1 MNRIG
6 RMVFSLL
13 PFLVPLVLNGQTVKK
28 FYIANDDH
36 TDYMWS
42 NNAEDYRAAF
52 LQMLDY
58 YLDLADTT
66 AAEPSEFQSRFHADG
81 TFWLW
86 TYEKNK
92 PKTDFDRLVSRLKSG
107 HISAPLT
114 LLSLAYGGMPAE
126 AVLRSLYYA
135 GKLERRFGL
144 KFKLAAAQENQS
156 LPYGVGALWAGAGAS
171 YFWKGICGCASQIPD
186 AWNRPYDM
194 YWWSGPDGSRLLT
207 KWYSQIHHDFY
218 GLGGYAEARNIPGII
233 DSADTDSEFLRRV
246 PYGIVGLFGFG
257 GDDFASK
264 TEAVIRAAKQATTPS
279 RKVIVSN
286 EIDFFEDFEK
296 TYGDGLPALGASFGN
311 EWDLLNASMAEL
323 SGSVKRGVEKLRGAE
338 ALAALV
344 AARDAQFM
352 RGRED
357 ARETAWIDLGMY
369 FDHDWTADGP
379 ISRSARA
386 AWQRERASGFL
397 THVETLLSDATAAL
411 GRLIRKDGSQRR
423 FFVFNPL
430 SFNRTDAADLDYAVD
445 GPVHVVDVAAQ
456 AEVASQFVGSG
467 SSRRLRIWATNV
479 PSLGY
484 KVYEIIPGLGRDF
497 DGGPT
502 VGGNVLENGLVRL
515 TIASNGALTGL
526 ADKTRGGREFVR
538 AAAGLR
544 LNELGPG
551 SGTLSIVDAGP
562 VSATLKAESS
572 SPLAHTTFIT
582 LYRESDRIEIRN
594 EITQN
599 FSALAQWTFGIN
611 VSSPEVWHEEV
622 GAIIKA
628 RPLDQ
633 GGHYATQALRRDWL
647 TLNHFADM
655 SGEGVGLTISSADNQ
670 FFKLGD
676 STASV
681 FDFASP
687 KLTILAGGQVDG
699 PSLGIP
705 DQGGDSFF
713 LQRFALRTHGAF
725 EAAAAVR
732 FALEHQ
738 NPLLT
743 GEVTGGTSYPAT
755 DYSFLTID
763 DPNVVAWSVKPAE
776 ETSENRTIVRLWN
789 LGSTPASV
797 SFAFG
802 DLTVLDAQRVTHIE
816 TPIENV
822 VAQGNSV
829 TASLREHQW
838 LTFSLALNGDA
849 ASGKG
854 IGRSKIR

>member
-1 MNRIG
+1 
-6 RMVFSLL
+6 MVAGLL
-13 PFLVPLVLNGQTVKK
+13 PILVPTILAGQTVKK

-42 NNAEDYRAAF
+42 SDVAEYRTAF

-66 AAEPSEFQSRFHADG
+66 ASEPSEFQSRFSTDG

-92 PKTDFDRLVSRLKSG
+92 SKADFDRLISRLKSG
-107 HISAPLT
+107 HISAPMT
-114 LLSLAYGGMPAE
+114 LLNLCYGGMPAE

-144 KFKLAAAQENQS
+144 KFKLATCQENQA

-171 YFWKGICGCASQIPD
+171 YSWKGICGCASQIPD
-186 AWNRPYDM
+186 AWNRPHDM
-194 YWWSGPDGSRLLT
+194 YWWSGPDGSRLLM
-207 KWYSQIHHDFY
+207 KWYSQIRQDGY
-218 GLGGYAEARNIPGII
+218 GIGGYAEARQVPGII
-233 DSADTDSEFLRRV
+233 DSADTDSDFLRRV
-246 PYGIVGLFGFG
+246 PYGIVGLFGYG
-257 GDDFASK
+257 GDDLAAK
-264 TEAVIRAAKQATTPS
+264 TDVVIRTAKQATTS
-279 RKVIVSN
+279 LRKVIVSN

-296 TYGDGLPALGASFGN
+296 TYGSALPTLGASFGN

-323 SGSVKRGVEKLRGAE
+323 SGSVKRGLEKLRAAE

-344 AARDAQFM
+344 TAQDAQFM

-357 ARETAWIDLGMY
+357 SRETAWIDLGMY
-369 FDHDWTADGP
+369 FEHDWTADGSV
-379 ISRSARA
+379 SRSARA

-397 THVETLLSDATAAL
+397 THVETLFSEAAAAL

-430 SFNRTDAADLDYAVD
+430 SFARTDAADLDYAPD
-445 GPVHVVDVAAQ
+445 GPVHVVDVAAN
-456 AEVASQFVGSG
+456 AEVASQVIGSG
-467 SSRRLRIWATNV
+467 PSRRLRIWVESV

-484 KVYEIIPGLGRDF
+484 KVYEIVPGAGRAF

-502 VGGNVLENGLVRL
+502 ISGDVLENGLYRL
-515 TIASNGALTGL
+515 TIAPNGALAGL
-526 ADKTRGGREFVR
+526 SDKTRGGREFVR

-544 LNELGPG
+544 MNELGPG

-562 VSATLKAESS
+562 VSATLKAEST
-572 SPLAHTTFIT
+572 SPLAHNTFIT
-582 LYRESDRIEIRN
+582 LYRDSDRIDIRN

-599 FSALAQWTFGIN
+599 FSALAQWTFGVN

-622 GAIIKA
+622 GAVIKA

-633 GGHYATQALRRDWL
+633 GGLYANQALRRDWL

-655 SGEGVGLTISSADNQ
+655 SGGGVGLTISSADNQ

-676 STASV
+676 STGA
-681 FDFASP
+681 FLDTATP
-687 KLTILAGGQVDG
+687 KLSILAGGQVDG
-699 PSLGIP
+699 PGLGIP

-725 EAAAAVR
+725 DAAAAAR

-738 NPLLT
+738 NPLVT
-743 GEVTGGTSYPAT
+743 GEVTGGTAYPAAA
-755 DYSFLTID
+755 YSFLTID

-789 LGSTPASV
+789 LGSAPAQV

-802 DLTVLDAQRVTHIE
+802 ELTVLDAKRVSHIE

-822 VAQGNSV
+822 AVQGNSV
-829 TASLREHQW
+829 IAAIREKQW
-838 LTFSLALNGDA
+838 LTFSLALNGDSA
-849 ASGKG
+849 AGKG